1 MITVSQCAA
10 QAGLA
15 SNELVLGTVP
25 SFEHD
30 ALLESYLL
38 NGHRGL
44 GAVRAMIVADLRAF
58 LDLGV
63 TARAA
68 DLLIVLRLLL
78 TTRPEAALAPQP
90 AAETEMGFEAA
101 LLGHYFEAR
110 RSRADTGGALRE
122 PGVVLSF
129 AREGKS
135 SSARESEGRRS
146 ERRATRGET
155 PESLCGGDPIIAR
168 FGSRATY
175 LRGER

>member
-15 SNELVLGTVP
+15 SNELVLGAVP

-90 AAETEMGFEAA
+90 AVETEVGFEAA
-101 LLGHYFEAR
+101 LLGHYFDAR
-110 RSRADTGGALRE
+110 RSRVDTGGALRE

-129 AREGKS
+129 AREGK
-135 SSARESEGRRS
+135 REGRRS

>member
-15 SNELVLGTVP
+15 SNELVLGSIP
-25 SFEHD
+25 SPEHD

-44 GAVRAMIVADLRAF
+44 CAVRAMIVADLRGF

-78 TTRPEAALAPQP
+78 TAHPEAGLVARPR
-90 AAETEMGFEAA
+90 AAEREAAFEAA
-101 LLGHYFEAR
+101 LLGHYVDAR
-110 RSRADTGGALRE
+110 RGRAATGGALRE

-129 AREGKS
+129 SRD
-135 SSARESEGRRS
+135 GRRS
-146 ERRATRGET
+146 DRRAPRGEP
-155 PESLCGGDPIIAR
+155 PESLCGGDPIVAR
-168 FGSRATY
+168 FGSRLFY
-175 LRGER
+175 LRGDR

>member
-15 SNELVLGTVP
+15 SNELVLGAIP
-25 SFEHD
+25 SCEHD

-44 GAVRAMIVADLRAF
+44 TAVREMIVADLRGF

-63 TARAA
+63 TIRAA

-78 TTRPEAALAPQP
+78 TAHPEAGLAQHPRHAESE
-90 AAETEMGFEAA
+90 AAFEAA
-101 LLGHYFEAR
+101 LLGHYVDAR
-110 RSRADTGGALRE
+110 RGRNAPLRE

-129 AREGKS
+129 FR
-135 SSARESEGRRS
+135 EGRRP
-146 ERRATRGET
+146 RRRDAQGET
-155 PESLCGGDPIIAR
+155 PESLCGGDPIVAR
-168 FGSRATY
+168 FGARASY

>member
-15 SNELVLGTVP
+15 SNELVLGSIP
-25 SFEHD
+25 SPEHD

-44 GAVRAMIVADLRAF
+44 CAVRAMIVADLRGF

-78 TTRPEAALAPQP
+78 TAHPEAGIVARSRSAERE
-90 AAETEMGFEAA
+90 AAFEAA
-101 LLGHYFEAR
+101 LLGHYVDAR
-110 RSRADTGGALRE
+110 GRAGAGGALRE

-129 AREGKS
+129 SR
-135 SSARESEGRRS
+135 EGRRS
-146 ERRATRGET
+146 DRRAPRGEP
-155 PESLCGGDPIIAR
+155 PESLCAGDPIVAR
-168 FGSRATY
+168 FGSRLFY
-175 LRGER
+175 LRGDR

>member
-15 SNELVLGTVP
+15 SNELVLGAIP

-44 GAVRAMIVADLRAF
+44 GAVRAMIVADMRGF

-68 DLLIVLRLLL
+68 DLLIVLRRLL
-78 TTRPEAALAPQP
+78 TAHPEAGLAVRQQP
-90 AAETEMGFEAA
+90 FESEAVFQAA
-101 LLGHYFEAR
+101 LLGHYFDAR
-110 RSRADTGGALRE
+110 RKRPAPGGALRE

-129 AREGKS
+129 SREGV
-135 SSARESEGRRS
+135 RS
-146 ERRATRGET
+146 ERRAARGEP
-155 PESLCGGDPIIAR
+155 PESLCSGDPIVAR
-168 FGSRATY
+168 FGSRLFY

>member
-15 SNELVLGTVP
+15 SNELVLGAIP
-25 SFEHD
+25 SPEHD

-44 GAVRAMIVADLRAF
+44 GAVRAMIVADLRGF

-63 TARAA
+63 TARAS

-78 TTRPEAALAPQP
+78 TAHPEAGLAVRPR
-90 AAETEMGFEAA
+90 AAEREEVFEAA
-101 LLGHYFEAR
+101 LLGHYFDAR
-110 RSRADTGGALRE
+110 RSRAPSGGALRE

-129 AREGKS
+129 SR
-135 SSARESEGRRS
+135 EGRRA
-146 ERRATRGET
+146 ERRAARGES

-168 FGSRATY
+168 FGSRLTY

>member
-10 QAGLA
+10 QTGLA
-15 SNELVLGTVP
+15 SNELVLGAIP
-25 SFEHD
+25 SCEHD

-44 GAVRAMIVADLRAF
+44 EAVREMIVADLRGF

-63 TARAA
+63 TIRAA

-78 TTRPEAALAPQP
+78 TAHPEAGLVRHAESE
-90 AAETEMGFEAA
+90 AAFEAA
-101 LLGHYFEAR
+101 LLGHYVDAR
-110 RSRADTGGALRE
+110 RGRNAPLRE

-129 AREGKS
+129 FR
-135 SSARESEGRRS
+135 EGRRP
-146 ERRATRGET
+146 RRRDAQGET
-155 PESLCGGDPIIAR
+155 PESLCGGDPIVAR
-168 FGSRATY
+168 FGARASY

>member
-15 SNELVLGTVP
+15 SNELVLGAIP
-25 SFEHD
+25 SCEHD

-44 GAVRAMIVADLRAF
+44 DAVRSMIVADLRGF

-78 TTRPEAALAPQP
+78 TAHPEAALAVRSQAEESE
-90 AAETEMGFEAA
+90 AAFEAA
-101 LLGHYFEAR
+101 LLGHYVDAR
-110 RSRADTGGALRE
+110 RGRAASGGALRE

-129 AREGKS
+129 SR
-135 SSARESEGRRS
+135 EGRRS
-146 ERRATRGET
+146 DRRPARGEPT
-155 PESLCGGDPIIAR
+155 EALRGGDPIIAR
-168 FGSRATY
+168 FGSRMFY

>member
-15 SNELVLGTVP
+15 SNELVLGAIP
-25 SFEHD
+25 SCEHD

-44 GAVRAMIVADLRAF
+44 EAVREMIVADLRGF

-63 TARAA
+63 TGRAA

-78 TTRPEAALAPQP
+78 TAHPQAGRAQRPHHAESEAAF
-90 AAETEMGFEAA
+90 ETA
-101 LLGHYFEAR
+101 LLGHYFDAR
-110 RSRADTGGALRE
+110 RGGAKGAPLRE

-129 AREGKS
+129 FR
-135 SSARESEGRRS
+135 EGRRT
-146 ERRATRGET
+146 ERRAARGEP

-168 FGSRATY
+168 FGARASY